1 VATPFIVSKD
11 RMMQHCGMTE
21 TSHQPSTMPS
31 GVKPLRLRPPRHRVE
46 RRAILLWT
54 LHALI
59 ETVIFVGGL
68 GLTYMLVKSVRPWVG
83 PILTISAILA
93 AVNVAVMPTWRYLV
107 HRWEFTDQAVYS
119 LKGWLDR
126 EWRIAPVSRIQT
138 IDTVT
143 GPLQQL
149 LHLATV
155 KVTTASREGGIS
167 ITGLD
172 AEVAA
177 EAARR
182 LTEITQITPGD
193 AT

>member
-1 VATPFIVSKD
+1 VSKD
-11 RMMQHCGMTE
+11 WMMQHSEMTE
-21 TSHQPSTMPS
+21 TEP
-31 GVKPLRLRPPRHRVE
+31 VKLRPPRHRVE

-59 ETVIFVGGL
+59 ETVCVVGGL
-68 GLTYMLVKSVRPWVG
+68 GLTYVLVHSWRPWLG
-83 PILTISAILA
+83 PVLTIVTILA
-93 AVNVAVMPTWRYLV
+93 AVNVLIMPTQRYLV
-107 HRWEFTDQAVYS
+107 HRWEYTDQAVYA

-149 LHLATV
+149 LGLATI